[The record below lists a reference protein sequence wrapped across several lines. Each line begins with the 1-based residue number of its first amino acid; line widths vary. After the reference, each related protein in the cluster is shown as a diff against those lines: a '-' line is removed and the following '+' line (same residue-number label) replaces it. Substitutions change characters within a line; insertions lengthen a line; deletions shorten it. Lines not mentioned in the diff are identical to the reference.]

1 MAKTQWERD
10 QDAAEKRKEL
20 GEVELRH
27 RVIKGTNAALAELM
41 LWHGFSQKAE
51 AIQILIINT
60 HALGPEFS
68 GAVAA
73 AASQCPR
80 EAVEDLRHRL
90 RPGTRAMLND
100 IAQWRGITNLAQV
113 VEQLIHETH
122 MLGQQ
127 HSAHRVRVPR
137 HEFTV
142 SENVAQWI
150 HAKGISQC
158 RLEDLQE
165 ARAEWRD

>member
-1 MAKTQWERD
+1 MAKTQRERD
-10 QDAAEKRKEL
+10 DDATAKRKEL
-20 GEVELRH
+20 GEIELRH
-27 RVIKGTNAALAELM
+27 RVIKGTDAALAEIM

-60 HALGPEFS
+60 HALGAEFS
-68 GAVAA
+68 AAVAA
-73 AASQCPR
+73 SASPCTRKPA
-80 EAVEDLRHRL
+80 EWLRHRL
-90 RPGTRAMLND
+90 RPGTRAMLD
-100 IAQWRGITNLAQV
+100 EIAQWRGTDNLAAV

-137 HEFTV
+137 HEIHV
-142 SENVAQWI
+142 SENVAQWV

-158 RLEDLQE
+158 RLQDLQE
-165 ARAEWRD
+165 ARDEWRD